1 MPMPTLRSLPFVL
14 PPFVLPLVVSA
25 MAWAQQSAP
34 ATAGGD
40 AQAAGAQAAAPDGNP
55 YRLQPFH
62 TDFPVPLEY
71 PPQNGREY
79 DRTRRQM
86 LERLVANLGM
96 ARREAWQLA
105 TEFFWRGPEDAVEP
119 LIAQMDKAMAN
130 PALSDIVKNT
140 VEAMGKMAQPEFD
153 AALRRALTH
162 KHPAVVQ
169 AAYAALATSG
179 SEATLR
185 QLATSFELMDARSR
199 TQWLRSLRLRL
210 GGDAVP
216 FYRAIMDGPYTTQV
230 RDQVLVEALQLPMA
244 QAADVL
250 RGRWQ
255 DAAGEFKAVIA
266 GVLHAAG
273 DSAGTSWLRDALQ
286 NEDMAV
292 LTLAVKHCVRGELGD
307 LRDPLLRA
315 STHLNPDVRYA
326 VVQALVR
333 VPGDDVSDVLE
344 VLVGPEQPWEIRSIA
359 TRELVKRG
367 RRKVVD
373 VLLEEVGSA
382 TGTRLNG
389 LLSQLTAS
397 GDPRAVPVLLERFE
411 KAPPGEGRPFLMS
424 LAQNS
429 SADAA
434 KALLQLYR
442 GPVRLVGKAASGTL
456 TTRNY
461 LPTLLLNLRGSEDL
475 VLAAYQELPKAEWQL
490 RAPLLQVLVGIAA
503 DRENKELAERFV
515 APVRAVLFDRDELP
529 QLRVLAL
536 NLLSFRWILIED
548 ALKLKNL
555 RQQESPQMRALF
567 TDFLLDAF

>member
-1 MPMPTLRSLPFVL
+1 
-14 PPFVLPLVVSA
+14 
-25 MAWAQQSAP
+25 
-34 ATAGGD
+34 
-40 AQAAGAQAAAPDGNP
+40 
-55 YRLQPFH
+55 
-62 TDFPVPLEY
+62 
-71 PPQNGREY
+71 
-79 DRTRRQM
+79 
-86 LERLVANLGM
+86 
-96 ARREAWQLA
+96 
-105 TEFFWRGPEDAVEP
+105 
-119 LIAQMDKAMAN
+119 
-130 PALSDIVKNT
+130 
-140 VEAMGKMAQPEFD
+140 
-153 AALRRALTH
+153 
-162 KHPAVVQ
+162 
-169 AAYAALATSG
+169 
-179 SEATLR
+179 
-185 QLATSFELMDARSR
+185 
-199 TQWLRSLRLRL
+199 
-210 GGDAVP
+210 
-216 FYRAIMDGPYTTQV
+216 
-230 RDQVLVEALQLPMA
+230 MA